1 MKKKAIILLS
11 DGLDSPVAAYL
22 MMKKG
27 FLPVFI
33 TFLTTQVHSKQMV
46 KKVINIVKKLSR
58 FSDYT
63 IKLLFIPHTDNL
75 KQIIKI
81 CPRKLTCI
89 LCKRLMFRIA
99 KEIGIKEETNLIVT
113 GDILGEQA
121 SQTLANLYS
130 YNDIFKGFIKISPLI
145 GLNKLKIV
153 NINKKIGVYDI
164 SSKKIQSCQNFP
176 QYPETNAK
184 LLEIEKAEKKLKLK
198 KMIADTLENVK
209 TIIVSKE

>member
-33 TFLTTQVHSKQMV
+33 TFLTTQVYSKQM
-46 KKVINIVKKLSR
+46 KEKVVNIVKKLSR
-58 FSDYT
+58 FSDNET
-63 IKLLFIPHTDNL
+63 KLVFIPHTYNL
-75 KQIIKI
+75 KQIIKN

-89 LCKRLMFRIA
+89 LCKRLMYRIA
-99 KEIGIKEETNLIVT
+99 EEIGKKESTNLIVT

-130 YNDIFKGFIKISPLI
+130 YNDLFNGFIKLSPLI
-145 GLNKLKIV
+145 GLNKLNIV
-153 NINKKIGVYDI
+153 NLNKQIGVYEV
-164 SSKKIQSCQNFP
+164 SSEKIQSCQNFP

-184 LLEIEKAEKKLKLK
+184 LSEIKKAEKNLDLNKLVSVSLK
-198 KMIADTLENVK
+198 NIESL
-209 TIIVSKE
+209 ILSK